1 MQQPSR
7 IEQARSRLATTRLIV
22 GAGSVV
28 AFAALALVARAAH
41 PGTHKAAVTTAAATT
56 GVTFDDSRHSRH
68 SRRDQSDSFFGQ
80 GSISSSSSSSNT
92 SPQATS
98 SGS

>member
-7 IEQARSRLATTRLIV
+7 IEQARRRLATTRLIV

-28 AFAALALVARAAH
+28 AFGALALVARATH
-41 PGTHKAAVTTAAATT
+41 PGTHKAAATSAAATT
-56 GVTFDDSRHSRH
+56 TTTSDDSRRNQF
-68 SRRDQSDSFFGQ
+68 DPFFGN
-80 GSISSSSSSSNT
+80 GSISSSSPSDDGSSRT
-92 SPQATS
+92 AS

>member
-7 IEQARSRLATTRLIV
+7 IEQARRRLHTTRVVV

-28 AFAALALVARAAH
+28 AFAAFALVARAAH
-41 PGTHKAAVTTAAATT
+41 PGTHKAVATTAAATT
-56 GVTFDDSRHSRH
+56 GAKSDDSRQ
-68 SRRDQSDSFFGQ
+68 SRRNHFDPFFGN
-80 GSISSSSSSSNT
+80 GSISSSSSSGT
-92 SPQATS
+92 SSAQATS

>member
-7 IEQARSRLATTRLIV
+7 IEQARRRLATARLVV

-41 PGTHKAAVTTAAATT
+41 PGTHNATATTAAASTT
-56 GVTFDDSRHSRH
+56 RVERDDSRRNQF
-68 SRRDQSDSFFGQ
+68 DPFFGQ
-80 GSISSSSSSSNT
+80 GSISSSSSSDNSA
-92 SPQATS
+92 PQAS
-98 SGS
+98 SGGS

>member
-7 IEQARSRLATTRLIV
+7 IELARRRLATARLVV

-41 PGTHKAAVTTAAATT
+41 PGAHKAAAATAATT
-56 GVTFDDSRHSRH
+56 ATSSQDTQNQDGQD
-68 SRRDQSDSFFGQ
+68 DSFFGSP
-80 GSISSSSSSSNT
+80 SIASSSPNDTGSA
-92 SPQATS
+92 QTS
-98 SGS
+98 SGGS

>member
-7 IEQARSRLATTRLIV
+7 LEQARRRVATTRLIV

-41 PGTHKAAVTTAAATT
+41 PGTHKAASTRAASATAATS
-56 GVTFDDSRHSRH
+56 DDSRRNQF
-68 SRRDQSDSFFGQ
+68 DPFFGN
-80 GSISSSSSSSNT
+80 GSIAGSSSTDDNT
-92 SPQATS
+92 PQTQ
-98 SGS
+98 SGGS

>member
-1 MQQPSR
+1 M
-7 IEQARSRLATTRLIV
+7 EQARHRLATTRLIV

-41 PGTHKAAVTTAAATT
+41 PGTHTAGATTAAATT
-56 GVTFDDSRHSRH
+56 GATSDDSRHSR
-68 SRRDQSDSFFGQ
+68 RDHFDPFFGN
-80 GSISSSSSSSNT
+80 GSISSSSSSGT
-92 SPQATS
+92 SSAQATS